1 MTDRRNFLL
10 GAAALGTL
18 GHPLG
23 ALAQANLELASIIC
37 GFPPGG
43 TSDAISRR
51 IADKLR
57 GGYATN
63 VVVDNKP
70 GAGGQ
75 IGVTTLR
82 DSPAD
87 GSAMLLTPSSMLSI
101 YPFVYKNL
109 PYKPLEDVQPVSL
122 ACYFNHA
129 FGVGPAVP
137 ESVKTVKD
145 FLAWAKANPDQG
157 QLRLARRGLHAAP
170 DRGPAQQADGQR
182 PEAHPLPR
190 LGPRHPGPAGRAD
203 FGHVVARGR
212 LPSLRQDR
220 QACAC
225 WPSRAST
232 AARLCPTSPPTA
244 SRASR
249 SPCASGTACSC
260 PARPTR
266 QRWCAAP
273 PPTCSRHWPSPTWW
287 PAWPRSAWKCSRPP
301 PQVLGDLLKADAEE
315 WRRLIKQIGFTAES
329 PDPFPVPFNLQW
341 RHHHEQPP
349 SIHPGL
355 RRLAPCW
362 VRCRPRQPSPRPWN
376 RSRSSTAFPAG
387 RYGRR
392 DQPPRG

>member
-10 GAAALGTL
+10 GAAVLGTL

-23 ALAQANLELASIIC
+23 ALAQANLELARIIC

-145 FLAWAKANPDQG
+145 FLAWAKANPTKANYGSPGAGSMPHLIVALLNQLTGSDLKHIPYRGSAPGIQDLLGGQISAMSSPIGDYLPYLKTGKLRVLAISGINRSPFVPDVATYRQQG
-157 QLRLARRGLHAAP
+157 FPITVREWYGVFLPGKA
-170 DRGPAQQADGQR
+170 R
-182 PEAHPLPR
+182 PEVVRRAAAYLQ
-190 LGPRHPGPAGRAD
+190 PALAQPD
-203 FGHVVARGR
+203 LVASMAQVGMEVQ
-212 LPSLRQDR
+212 S
-220 QACAC
+220 
-225 WPSRAST
+225 ST
-232 AARLCPTSPPTA
+232 S
-244 SRASR
+244 
-249 SPCASGTACSC
+249 
-260 PARPTR
+260 
-266 QRWCAAP
+266 
-273 PPTCSRHWPSPTWW
+273 
-287 PAWPRSAWKCSRPP
+287 
-301 PQVLGDLLKADAEE
+301 QVLGDLLKADADE

-329 PDPFPVPFNLQW
+329 
-341 RHHHEQPP
+341 
-349 SIHPGL
+349 
-355 RRLAPCW
+355 
-362 VRCRPRQPSPRPWN
+362 
-376 RSRSSTAFPAG
+376 
-387 RYGRR
+387 
-392 DQPPRG
+392 

>member
-23 ALAQANLELASIIC
+23 ALAQANLELARIIC

-43 TSDAISRR
+43 TSDAMSRR

-145 FLAWAKANPDQG
+145 FLAWAKANPTKANYGSPGAGSMPHLIVALLNQLNGSDLKHIPYRGSAPGIQDLLGGQISAMSSPIGDYLPYLKTGKLRVLAISGINRSPFVPDVATYRQQG
-157 QLRLARRGLHAAP
+157 FPITVREWYGVFLPGKA
-170 DRGPAQQADGQR
+170 R
-182 PEAHPLPR
+182 PEVVRRAAAYLQ
-190 LGPRHPGPAGRAD
+190 PALAQPD
-203 FGHVVARGR
+203 LVASMAQVGMEVQ
-212 LPSLRQDR
+212 S
-220 QACAC
+220 
-225 WPSRAST
+225 ST
-232 AARLCPTSPPTA
+232 S
-244 SRASR
+244 
-249 SPCASGTACSC
+249 
-260 PARPTR
+260 
-266 QRWCAAP
+266 
-273 PPTCSRHWPSPTWW
+273 
-287 PAWPRSAWKCSRPP
+287 
-301 PQVLGDLLKADAEE
+301 QVLGDLLKADADE

-329 PDPFPVPFNLQW
+329 
-341 RHHHEQPP
+341 
-349 SIHPGL
+349 
-355 RRLAPCW
+355 
-362 VRCRPRQPSPRPWN
+362 
-376 RSRSSTAFPAG
+376 
-387 RYGRR
+387 
-392 DQPPRG
+392 

>member
-23 ALAQANLELASIIC
+23 ALAQANLELARIIC

-145 FLAWAKANPDQG
+145 FLAWAKANPTKANYGSPGAGSMPHLIVALLNQLNGSDLKHIPYRGSAPGIQDLLGGQISAMSSPIGDYLPYLKTGKLRVLAISGINRSPFVPDVATYRQQG
-157 QLRLARRGLHAAP
+157 FPITVREWYGVFLPGKA
-170 DRGPAQQADGQR
+170 R
-182 PEAHPLPR
+182 PEVVRRAAAYLQ
-190 LGPRHPGPAGRAD
+190 PALAQPD
-203 FGHVVARGR
+203 LVVSMAQVGMEVQ
-212 LPSLRQDR
+212 S
-220 QACAC
+220 
-225 WPSRAST
+225 ST
-232 AARLCPTSPPTA
+232 S
-244 SRASR
+244 
-249 SPCASGTACSC
+249 
-260 PARPTR
+260 
-266 QRWCAAP
+266 
-273 PPTCSRHWPSPTWW
+273 
-287 PAWPRSAWKCSRPP
+287 
-301 PQVLGDLLKADAEE
+301 QVLGDLLKADADE

-329 PDPFPVPFNLQW
+329 
-341 RHHHEQPP
+341 
-349 SIHPGL
+349 
-355 RRLAPCW
+355 
-362 VRCRPRQPSPRPWN
+362 
-376 RSRSSTAFPAG
+376 
-387 RYGRR
+387 
-392 DQPPRG
+392 